1 MAAIAHT
8 KIRNLAAAFLA
19 LSVVMGDCAAAPFVP
34 ADPKEVLERLP
45 EAAADPT
52 TRELRQMRRELSRD
66 PRNLDLAIRVARRYI
81 EKARAEADPRYL
93 GYAQAALGPWW
104 DAPSHAIVLVLRA
117 TIRQSLHDFENALT
131 DLSAALK
138 IEPHNAQ
145 AWLTRATIE
154 QVRGEFAEALR
165 SCQPLARLAGELVAT
180 ACWAG
185 AASLNGQAESS
196 YERLREVLAEHP
208 QAAAGLR
215 LWVLTGLAEMAQ
227 RQGKSRDAEDYFRQ
241 ALALGAADA
250 YLKAAYA
257 DFLLD
262 QGRPAEVVALL
273 RKEIRADGLLLRLA
287 LAEQALQSPGAIEH
301 TEALE
306 ARFSASRIRGDSL
319 HRREEARFALHVLK
333 RPQEAL
339 ALARE
344 NWDVH
349 REPWDARIFLEA
361 ALAAGNPAAARP
373 VLAWLREKRLQD
385 VTLARLA
392 EQAAR

>member
-1 MAAIAHT
+1 MAAIAGT

-45 EAAADPT
+45 EPAADPAA
-52 TRELRQMRRELSRD
+52 RKLKQMRRELSRD

-104 DAPSHAIVLVLRA
+104 GAPSHAVVLVLRA
-117 TIRQSLHDFENALT
+117 TIRQSLHDFAGAAA

-138 IEPHNAQ
+138 TEPRNAQ

-154 QVRGEFAEALR
+154 QVRGEFAAAR
-165 SCQPLARLAGELVAT
+165 ASCQPLERLAGELVAT
-180 ACWAG
+180 ACSTG
-185 AASLNGQAESS
+185 VASLNGQAESS
-196 YERLREVLAEHP
+196 YERLREVLAKHS
-208 QAAAGLR
+208 QAAPGLR

-227 RQGKSRDAEDYFRQ
+227 RQGKNRDAEDYFRQ

-262 QGRPAEVVALL
+262 QGRHAEVVALL
-273 RKEIRADGLLLRLA
+273 KKEIRADGLLLRLT
-287 LAEQALQSPGAIEH
+287 LAQQALQAPGAAEH
-301 TEALE
+301 AEALA
-306 ARFSASRIRGDSL
+306 ARFAASRIRGESL
-319 HRREEARFALHVLK
+319 HRREEARFALHVQR
-333 RPQEAL
+333 RPQDAL
-339 ALARE
+339 RLARE
-344 NWDVH
+344 NWEVH

-373 VLAWLREKRLQD
+373 VLDWLRQTRLQD

-392 EQAAR
+392 GEATR